1 VRVGILSN
9 EQNSEELADYV
20 ADINNQTDY
29 LKLLIS
35 SVEND
40 LTNLIETREVA
51 ERAADWLLTLRER
64 LSEIEADIPE
74 AFQKRRELVRLLV
87 ERITTDR
94 DESGHPRVQI
104 TYRFGPPE
112 ESFVPSV
119 LNSGPR
125 EAE

>member
-1 VRVGILSN
+1 MERCTH
-9 EQNSEELADYV
+9 
-20 ADINNQTDY
+20 TDQIRDVQPSATDN

-40 LTNLIETREVA
+40 LANIIETREVA

-64 LSEIEADIPE
+64 LSEVEADIPE
-74 AFQKRRELVRLLV
+74 AFQKRRELVWLLV
-87 ERITTDR
+87 ERITTDG
-94 DESGHPRVQI
+94 DESSNLRVEI
-104 TYRFGPPE
+104 TYRFGSPPE
-112 ESFVPSV
+112 ESFVQSV

>member
-1 VRVGILSN
+1 
-9 EQNSEELADYV
+9 V
-20 ADINNQTDY
+20 ADIKNQTNN
-29 LKLLIS
+29 LRLLIS

-40 LTNLIETREVA
+40 FAKLIETREVA

-64 LSEIEADIPE
+64 LSEVEADIPE

-94 DESGHPRVQI
+94 DDSSHPRVEI
-104 TYRFGPPE
+104 TYRFGPPPE

-119 LNSGPR
+119 LNSGPS